1 MSTKMSTVADVVKAV
16 SAGRMG
22 NRAAIEALALN
33 NYQEL
38 VETVHLNGYT
48 MAAHRPIGDRQENA
62 ALIAEACGRLRW
74 GFPPG
79 LDGARLTTGEEFHEN
94 LGAVAH
100 NAAIALAVSLSSEAV
115 AQTSIISGKA
125 NFDLQFDCERPFLVR
140 DHPISPE
147 VTALLNADKSA
158 SADAITG
165 TIFTNKVHFD
175 ARLGAASQSAPG
187 GTSSLRVM
195 ASNHLRAI
203 WSLPNNQIIVDFVAA
218 GRSCSAT
225 LGVRL
230 KPGMREYTMFDGSL
244 MYYCSRQR
252 CCEAHANELI
262 RSGAHSCKARR
273 SHLRRV
279 RLYIIAMGSGSR
291 CSPSDCA
298 ATVMF

>member
-1 MSTKMSTVADVVKAV
+1 MKT
-16 SAGRMG
+16 
-22 NRAAIEALALN
+22 LA
-33 NYQEL
+33 
-38 VETVHLNGYT
+38 H
-48 MAAHRPIGDRQENA
+48 
-62 ALIAEACGRLRW
+62 
-74 GFPPG
+74 F
-79 LDGARLTTGEEFHEN
+79 AR
-94 LGAVAH
+94 

-140 DHPISPE
+140 DHPIHAE

-158 SADAITG
+158 SADLAITG

-225 LGVRL
+225 LGIRL

-244 MYYCSRQR
+244 MYYCSRQKV
-252 CCEAHANELI
+252 L
-262 RSGAHSCKARR
+262 RSSCQ
-273 SHLRRV
+273 
-279 RLYIIAMGSGSR
+279 
-291 CSPSDCA
+291 PS
-298 ATVMF
+298 